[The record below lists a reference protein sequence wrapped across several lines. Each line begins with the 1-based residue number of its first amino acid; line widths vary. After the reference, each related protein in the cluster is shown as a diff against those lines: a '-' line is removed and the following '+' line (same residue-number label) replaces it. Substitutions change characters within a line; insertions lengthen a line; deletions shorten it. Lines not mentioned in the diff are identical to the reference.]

1 MWVISA
7 ALMRKNKSVFHH
19 KEHGKVWKK
28 SEEHDPAWQTKKR
41 CVRRKLA
48 LSTLTLGELLAGDSS
63 FKRPVTQFYDIVKS
77 SFKAHVFAFKL
88 MLFLL
93 QTLYFNRPTV
103 CQISSPIA
111 RWFWKSWKKMTF
123 SVVFQ
128 RYHPS
133 LSKPAR
139 ALDTVDFSSS

>member
-77 SFKAHVFAFKL
+77 ALKL
-88 MLFLL
+88 MSLPLNWCCSFCKH
-93 QTLYFNRPTV
+93 YFNRPTV